1 MGAII
6 GLPKQIVITSGLQY
20 YVNASIAASYPGTGT
35 SWYDLSGNNRTTT
48 LYNGASYSIT
58 GSRAGIVFNGS
69 NQYANAPVSGIDSN
83 TYTFI
88 SVFKRNGTQDGSS
101 RARRLIELRDGPS
114 VYFAISNGGTSNN
127 KLTWEY
133 ASNDYNVDTSLT
145 TTDQTW
151 QFAAITF
158 TNTASNS
165 IINVYLNKQVF
176 TYTRSLYNYTTT
188 TNNIILASNN
198 GNNGFFN
205 GTIGATL
212 LYTRALSQAE
222 ILQNYYALN
231 STYFFS

>member
-1 MGAII
+1 MASIYGS
-6 GLPKQIVITSGLQY
+6 PKQTIIASGLQY
-20 YVNASIAASYPGTGT
+20 YVNASITTSYPGSGT

-48 LYNGASYSIT
+48 LNNGASYSVVNNKP
-58 GSRAGIVFNGS
+58 GIVFNGS
-69 NQYANAPVSGIDSN
+69 NQYANASVSGIDSN

-101 RARRLIELRDGPS
+101 RARRLIELRDSPS

-133 ASNDYNVDTSLT
+133 SSNDYNVDTGLT

-165 IINVYLNKQVF
+165 IVNVYLNKQVF
-176 TYTRSLYNYTTT
+176 TYTIALYNYTTT
-188 TNNIILASNN
+188 TNNITLGGN
-198 GNNGFFN
+198 GSNGFFN

-231 STYFFS
+231 LTYLFS